1 MMTAIHTPTMIDGY
15 VRLSRDDNKR
25 NYSSIENQKLIIQKY
40 AEENNM
46 IVRHIYEDD
55 GISGYSFNR
64 PQFQNMMANLGSIDV
79 IVAKDLSRIGRH
91 NAKVLLFLE
100 EMEEQG
106 KRVILIDDNYDSLYS
121 DDDIIGIKT
130 WDNERHV
137 KNTSRKVKRIKKM
150 EQENGTLKCTPPFG
164 YTRHPLNKQMVLID
178 EEAAAILNL
187 EKDLYLE
194 GNGIRKIAEILSD
207 RGVPTPT
214 MLQKERYEAL
224 GLPYHREVAHMWSYG
239 MVKDTLFNDYHNGV
253 LRTHKRERM
262 TINGK
267 DKKISRDQQYVFPDH
282 HPKIFDD
289 DTMKLLFEVKDSRHH
304 SQYRG
309 QKKHI
314 NLFSGCLYCKDCGMK
329 LTAINRP
336 NRGKYYVCGTYNKKG
351 KQFCEHAHLVTEE
364 TLTDALVKY
373 LTLCRDSL
381 ADIIQ
386 NFDLSNLKTPTY
398 SADDGRQRLENELER
413 IKKELKTLIT
423 QKVKEL
429 TANPG
434 MAEIINET
442 YASLQTEKM
451 ERISAIEKTLQDLT
465 KEPHIPAVA
474 IKPNLQ
480 TALDILNE
488 VLEQKSL
495 TRTDIEVL
503 VEKIIVDKDGNVDIY
518 LKHGLGNLAAYDF
531 KADKENLKLTM
542 MIEVIRLLRKDETG
556 FTSVKFLAESLKDM
570 GYPMHKKKF
579 ATYMEHLLDL
589 GLVEKTGIYH
599 YPYRIVASREKLHD
613 VENMF
618 IMLGQTGGM
627 PEMVFEFVLKK
638 NNIDPV
644 NDLSID
650 QSIDFGSTAAAFS
663 GGKGDFT
670 VEFEPSA
677 TALETEKAGYVVAS
691 VGVDSGYVP
700 YTAFSAK
707 ESYIKDHP
715 DILQAF
721 TDALQ
726 KGMQYVNE
734 HTSEEIAQT
743 IAPQFP
749 DTEEATIAAI
759 VERYQKQDTWKEDVI
774 FSEEAY
780 TLLLDIL
787 EESGQLTKRPAYE
800 DLIHT
805 EFAEQAAKE
814 Q

>member
-150 EQENGTLKCTPPFG
+150 EQENGTLKCAPPFG

-289 DTMKLLFEVKDSRHH
+289 DTMKLLFEVKGSRHH

-364 TLTDALVKY
+364 TLMDALVKY

-386 NFDLSNLKTPTY
+386 NFDLSNLKAPTY
-398 SADDGRQRLENELER
+398 SADDSQQRLENELER

-474 IKPNLQ
+474 IKPSLQ

-542 MIEVIRLLRKDETG
+542 MIEAIRLLEKDETG

-627 PEMVFEFVLKK
+627 PEMVFEYILAK
-638 NNIDPV
+638 NGIDPATEV
-644 NDLSID
+644 NID

-663 GGKGDFT
+663 GGQGDFT
-670 VEFEPSA
+670 VEFEPHA
-677 TALETEKAGYVVAS
+677 TSLEQKGEGYVVAS
-691 VGVDSGYVP
+691 LGEDSGYVP
-700 YTAFSAK
+700 YTSFSAK
-707 ESYIKDHP
+707 KSYLEKNKDTV
-715 DILQAF
+715 QAF
-721 TDALQ
+721 TNALQ
-726 KGMQYVNE
+726 KGMDYVQE
-734 HTSEEIAQT
+734 HTPEEIAKV

-749 DTEEATIAAI
+749 ETDMETLTTIVA
-759 VERYQKQDTWKEDVI
+759 RYYQQDTWKENLI
-774 FSEEAY
+774 FEEDAF
-780 TLLLDIL
+780 TLLQNIL
-787 EESGQLTKRPAYE
+787 KDAGVLEKQVPYGDLVTK
-800 DLIHT
+800 D
-805 EFAEQAAKE
+805 FAQKAAE
-814 Q
+814 